1 LKKERIIDEI
11 NLAKKVQEINDT
23 RKEQL
28 RGLTKRVNKEDSKN
42 TLKRPFT
49 AVNNNPIQQQSLKS

>member
-1 LKKERIIDEI
+1 M
-11 NLAKKVQEINDT
+11 AKKVQEINDT